1 MVKGNMEQVGGP
13 GKVLSFPPQRL
24 IKSGDSRDKN

>member
-13 GKVLSFPPQRL
+13 GKVLGFPQRL
-24 IKSGDSRDKN
+24 IRSGEKSEQR